1 MNQKYLDQDKEGIS
15 TKGVIG
21 TTIIHALLLLLFF
34 FLTLNAVAPKPEHQG
49 LLINFGNADQ
59 GFGEEQPTTD
69 APPVVEEETTSENV
83 EESTPE
89 PQTPE
94 KQTPKP
100 IAENKSQT
108 AKNTDAPSLPEKDLN
123 KKTDPKKTETKK
135 TEKKPTPTKPKT
147 PTPTKTTPK
156 PDAPKADKPTPK
168 PTEPVETKPDINTDA
183 LFKGSKNSSGGQ
195 GTDGSKDEDLGSKM
209 GDVKITPNTGDT
221 PSGEGSGGVGVSL
234 SGRRALSLP
243 KPQDDSQEVGKVV
256 ISIKVDRNGNVLEAT
271 YTSSGST
278 TANANLRRKAI
289 DAAKKAKF
297 NVSYDSPEVQTG
309 TLSYTFSVR

>member
-1 MNQKYLDQDKEGIS
+1 MSQNYLNQNKDGVS
-15 TKGVIG
+15 AKGVIG

-34 FLTLNAVAPKPEHQG
+34 YLTLSAVAPKPEHQG

-59 GFGEEQPTTD
+59 GFGEEQPTTE
-69 APPVVEEETTSENV
+69 APPVVEEETAAEEV

-89 PQTPE
+89 PQEPE

-100 IAENKSQT
+100 IAENKTQT
-108 AKNTDAPSLPEKDLN
+108 AKNTDAPALPEKDLN

-135 TEKKPTPTKPKT
+135 PVTKPKKPVEKKPTPVKP
-147 PTPTKTTPK
+147 
-156 PDAPKADKPTPK
+156 KPTPDKPKAEKPVTK
-168 PTEPVETKPDINTDA
+168 PTEPVEKEPDINTDA
-183 LFKGSKNSSGGQ
+183 LFKGSKNNSGGQ
-195 GTDGSKDEDLGSKM
+195 GTSGSKDEDLGSKM

-221 PSGEGSGGVGVSL
+221 PAGVGKGGVGFSL

-256 ISIKVDRNGNVLEAT
+256 ISIKVDRNGNVIEAT
-271 YTSSGST
+271 YTSAGST

-289 DAAKKAKF
+289 EAAKNSKF
-297 NVSYDSPEVQTG
+297 NMSLDAPEIQSG
-309 TLSYTFSVR
+309 SISYTYSVR